1 MKKLTTISLRLW
13 LPVFVITAFIL
24 MLTASS
30 LWRNWHET
38 QEAEQRAVAEL
49 RFIIADAEYRLEQL
63 LRLNAQALVV
73 EEVAQLG
80 ARPEIDFVALVKANT
95 HILYSSQPVLI
106 GQSLNISEVGFDAA
120 RIRSAEYEQRLDIQ
134 FDASRDFLLVYAP
147 VTMPVS
153 AGKVRSTEVGILLV
167 KYSLSAIN
175 AQVKQDVLK
184 DFLIN
189 LGITLVIALSLIFC
203 VRLWFARP
211 LLALQNAVIR
221 MAQGDFDAEIN
232 LVGKG
237 ELAEL
242 GKNIEQMQAARK
254 QAEMALLQ
262 SESRFHDVFK
272 LMPASVTLQNEAGV
286 LVDCSDEFCELTGYN
301 REEAIGRNILDLNIW
316 AEPELRAAM
325 RATLER
331 DGHVEGIEFVIKN
344 RSGATTPMQ
353 MSAHYVMIGADRLLL
368 TFALDI
374 SSRKQV
380 ELAFAHQAELLK
392 LTGKLAQVGGWE
404 VNLQTM
410 KLTWTQETFRIAEIE
425 TGVEPVLE
433 EGINLFAPEARPIIA
448 AAVQTTIETGVA
460 YDLELPLIT
469 AKGRH
474 IWVKTQGFADI
485 QQGKAVRIYGTFQD
499 VTASRQVNIELTAAV
514 QEKTVLLKEVHH
526 RVKNN
531 LQVITSLLSL
541 EATRS
546 HDFAITA
553 VLKEMKGRIRSMA
566 LLHDTLYRTG
576 IFAGV
581 DLSRY
586 LKQLASEAFR
596 ATASSTS
603 AVSLELELA
612 SVHVEMDQALPCGL
626 LVNELLSNCLKHGF
640 PNGGKGVIRVE
651 LKRVEALVHLSVSDT
666 GIGLA
671 SDFNLQQQTS
681 LGLHLVADL
690 AQQLGGELQINTGL
704 GVTSAGAIFT
714 VVFTPKT

>member
-189 LGITLVIALSLIFC
+189 LGITLVVALSLIFC

-221 MAQGDFDAEIN
+221 MAQGYFDAEIN

-254 QAEMALLQ
+254 QAEMALHE
-262 SESRFHDVFK
+262 SEFRFRKMFE
-272 LMPASVTLQNEAGV
+272 QAGV
-286 LVDCSDEFCELTGYN
+286 GV
-301 REEAIGRNILDLNIW
+301 AQ
-316 AEPELRAAM
+316 
-325 RATLER
+325 
-331 DGHVEGIEFVIKN
+331 IE
-344 RSGATTPMQ
+344 T
-353 MSAHYVMIGADRLLL
+353 
-368 TFALDI
+368 
-374 SSRKQV
+374 
-380 ELAFAHQAELLK
+380 
-392 LTGKLAQVGGWE
+392 LTGKFFQLNQVYCDIVGYSRDE
-404 VNLQTM
+404 MASLDFQTI
-410 KLTWTQETFRIAEIE
+410 TH
-425 TGVEPVLE
+425 PD
-433 EGINLFAPEARPIIA
+433 
-448 AAVQTTIETGVA
+448 
-460 YDLELPLIT
+460 DL
-469 AKGRH
+469 K
-474 IWVKTQGFADI
+474 ADLD
-485 QQGKAVRIYGTFQD
+485 Q
-499 VTASRQVNIELTAAV
+499 
-514 QEKTVLLKEVHH
+514 
-526 RVKNN
+526 
-531 LQVITSLLSL
+531 
-541 EATRS
+541 
-546 HDFAITA
+546 
-553 VLKEMKGRIRSMA
+553 MA
-566 LLHDTLYRTG
+566 LLKSGEINDFT
-576 IFAGV
+576 IEK
-581 DLSRY
+581 RY
-586 LKQLASEAFR
+586 FTKSGDI
-596 ATASSTS
+596 
-603 AVSLELELA
+603 VW
-612 SVHVEMDQALPCGL
+612 
-626 LVNELLSNCLKHGF
+626 VNLTVTPMWE
-640 PNGGKGVIRVE
+640 KGRPP
-651 LKRVEALVHLSVSDT
+651 HLSHRYRSGYYCGET
-666 GIGLA
+666 SGISVCA
-671 SDFNLQQQTS
+671 PSRAAQSHRQTCPS
-681 LGLHLVADL
+681 RW
-690 AQQLGGELQINTGL
+690 LGGEFTNNEAD
-704 GVTSAGAIFT
+704 VDAGN
-714 VVFTPKT
+714 VSHC